1 MTMKLTT
8 GILAMAMVVGGSVAT
23 KVVAQD
29 ADAID
34 NARSTAKA
42 LQQTQGNDPNPT
54 PAAAGVPAK
63 AKPAP
68 GAPAGAI
75 KPAET
80 LLRVFVHHNQPQH
93 VKVVPDADSVQ
104 IEISSSQSVT
114 PRLSKLNSPDRVVV
128 ELPETVMASS
138 QSKIS
143 VGSDGVKGVRIGMDG
158 KTPPTT
164 SVVIDLEKPLAYE
177 LTPGSAGKVILTL
190 HSQPAAPSEAKNDP
204 APPLK
209 VSHPAPVQVSSPV
222 LAGKA
227 ATAATLPTA
236 TAKSAILAPKV
247 ADVKPSAAKA
257 TAPASKPEPIL
268 QAQVES
274 PAKIAASAPK
284 AAEPA
289 ANSVSPVVGAPLSAS
304 AKNAVEPKQ
313 PKPEEKA
320 KQKKWSMT
328 GKRDPFFSPVVQ
340 QNGSGCS
347 TGKKCLDIGAINL
360 RGVVKSDA
368 GFIAVVTNSLN
379 KAYFLRENDPVF
391 NGFVVKIT
399 GDSVVFKET
408 IQDKVGKSFTRE

>member
-1 MTMKLTT
+1 MKLTT
-8 GILAMAMVVGGSVAT
+8 GILAIAMVVGGTVAT
-23 KVVAQD
+23 KVVAQNS
-29 ADAID
+29 DAID

-42 LQQTQGNDPNPT
+42 LQQKQANDPSPT
-54 PAAAGVPAK
+54 PAAAAVPAK

-68 GAPAGAI
+68 GAPASAI
-75 KPAET
+75 KPAAT
-80 LLRVFVHHNQPQH
+80 LLRVFAHHNQLQR
-93 VKVVPDADSVQ
+93 VKVVPEADSVQ

-114 PRLSKLNSPDRVVV
+114 PRLTKLNSPDRVVV
-128 ELPETVMASS
+128 ELPETVMATSS

-164 SVVIDLEKPLAYE
+164 SVVIDLEKPLTYE

-190 HSQPAAPSEAKNDP
+190 HSQGAAPSVAENNP
-204 APPLK
+204 APPRK
-209 VSHPAPVQVSSPV
+209 DSNPAPVKAASPA

-227 ATAATLPTA
+227 ATAATAPTA
-236 TAKSAILAPKV
+236 TVKSAILAPKV
-247 ADVKPSAAKA
+247 AEVKASAAQAK
-257 TAPASKPEPIL
+257 APAAKPEPIL
-268 QAQVES
+268 QA
-274 PAKIAASAPK
+274 KI
-284 AAEPA
+284 EP
-289 ANSVSPVVGAPLSAS
+289 P
-304 AKNAVEPKQ
+304 AKNAVEPKH

-320 KQKKWSMT
+320 KEKKWALT

-399 GDSVVFKET
+399 GDSVVFRET
-408 IQDKVGKSFTRE
+408 IQDKLGKSFTREVVKRIFTPAV